1 MPPRMLHGRM
11 HVLGSLKALAMTM
24 LIALL
29 ALGVSGEHTDYVLAR
44 VMRAEHWHWHP
55 ARAIAVA

>member
-11 HVLGSLKALAMTM
+11 HVMGSLKALAMTM

-29 ALGVSGEHTDYVLAR
+29 ALGVSGERTDCIPTKSDA
-44 VMRAEHWHWHP
+44 P
-55 ARAIAVA
+55 